1 MTLRLLP
8 HVASSVRARVAQAPA
23 VAASARC
30 VHTSAASADADAR
43 RLGLR
48 RFADREH
55 TQWRYVDT
63 AGAQQGPFAGRDMF
77 AWFLAGYL
85 HDHAL
90 PVAEVTAE
98 GASSAEGGDAAAEFV
113 PLEQLLLRGPARTP
127 APVHTPVVMATPVA
141 APAATPTAAAAAAA
155 ASAAAPA
162 VLHALQPPTRVAVAL
177 LADEATQTVSVQLRT
192 E

>member
-1 MTLRLLP
+1 MD
-8 HVASSVRARVAQAPA
+8 
-23 VAASARC
+23 
-30 VHTSAASADADAR
+30 TS
-43 RLGLR
+43 
-48 RFADREH
+48 
-55 TQWRYVDT
+55 
-63 AGAQQGPFAGRDMF
+63 GAQQGPFAGRDMF

-98 GASSAEGGDAAAEFV
+98 GASSAEGGDAAADFV
-113 PLEQLLLRGPARTP
+113 PLEQLLQRGPALTP
-127 APVHTPVVMATPVA
+127 APAHTPVVMATPVA
-141 APAATPTAAAAAAA
+141 APAGTPAAAAAPAA

-162 VLHALQPPTRVAVAL
+162 AVLPALQPPTRVAVAL